1 MRGIVLI
8 HSQSQHQGEHE
19 NEGTL
24 RNVYESWKLTNAVI
38 SKMEKRENAHD
49 PIRCTIFGVLY
60 NKVFDDIRGL
70 QCIGGLIPYVASS
83 GVRALGPSEPVT
95 RVTVNKPPTLLVHAR
110 PTHPS
115 MVCYLFLRIFYASL
129 TSCAIQVVLAASI
142 CTKGGKGAPPNSSDL
157 SSYEALHSRHQHQ
170 P

>member
-1 MRGIVLI
+1 
-8 HSQSQHQGEHE
+8 
-19 NEGTL
+19 
-24 RNVYESWKLTNAVI
+24 
-38 SKMEKRENAHD
+38 MEKRENSHD

-60 NKVFDDIRGL
+60 NKVFDDIQGL
-70 QCIGGLIPYVASS
+70 QCVGGLIPYVASS
-83 GVRALGPSEPVT
+83 DVRALGPAEPVT
-95 RVTVNKPPTLLVHAR
+95 RVTVNKPPTLLASTR
-110 PTHPS
+110 PPDASQHGVLP
-115 MVCYLFLRIFYASL
+115 FLRIFYASL